1 MWSEVS
7 TRSRSGSGTDPA
19 VRFRPTTRARIVA
32 GTVSPSVAARSSA
45 GGLSAKPDASVRR
58 RHGLPQLAVT
68 LRLAPASPG
77 LQASTGRGG

>member
-1 MWSEVS
+1 
-7 TRSRSGSGTDPA
+7 
-19 VRFRPTTRARIVA
+19 VA